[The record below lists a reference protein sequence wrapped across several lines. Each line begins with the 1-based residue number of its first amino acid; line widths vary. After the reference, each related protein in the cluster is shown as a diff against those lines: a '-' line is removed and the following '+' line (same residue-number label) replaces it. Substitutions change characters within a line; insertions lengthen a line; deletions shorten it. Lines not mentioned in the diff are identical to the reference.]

1 MNILFGFKMSGF
13 ICGSECIDEP
23 DSKHPGLW
31 NKKQG
36 VLCRTGDWGKGKQ
49 FFKDVLLQVFS
60 FAIVK
65 LTW

>member
-36 VLCRTGDWGKGKQ
+36 VLCRTAD
-49 FFKDVLLQVFS
+49 
-60 FAIVK
+60 
-65 LTW
+65 